1 MVKFCTGT
9 QHYGYWN
16 FKTKRDAWGHSTWL
30 GTRTGAFWLYLFIYL
45 FFFFLG
51 YDLFMFG
58 QDGLVY
64 VRVRFENINDWNCEV
79 KVKICI
85 CRTKVIKK

>member
-1 MVKFCTGT
+1 MLFG
-9 QHYGYWN
+9 
-16 FKTKRDAWGHSTWL
+16 FI
-30 GTRTGAFWLYLFIYL
+30 YLFIYL
-45 FFFFLG
+45 LFIIFFLG